1 MSASASTNPTS
12 PSVTSISCD
21 RCAPTRG
28 TAVVAGATG
37 YLGRHVVKAFHARG
51 FRVRAVV
58 RDPKRLGSALPF
70 CHEVVVGQVTE
81 LKTLPGIFDDTD
93 IAFSSIGVR
102 HFRRRPTFREVDYR
116 ANAALATAAE
126 GAGVRRYFFV
136 SVHQGSELR
145 RCSELVEARE
155 RVVDV
160 LRQSPMETV
169 VLRPTGCFND
179 LSEVFCMASA
189 GRVWLIGDGTTSLN
203 PVHGADVAAAA
214 ADAVD
219 RGPRFR
225 ELSIG
230 GPEIFTQREIADLA
244 FRVIGRRPRYGRVSG
259 RTLAGAARLLRPF
272 NRNAASIMLMFA
284 ALAGR
289 DAVAPCLGMHRLA
302 DHFAELALL
311 RKAS

>member
-1 MSASASTNPTS
+1 MSTAGSTNSTS
-12 PSVTSISCD
+12 PHATSVSSD

-37 YLGRHVVKAFHARG
+37 YIGRHVVKALHARG

-58 RDPKRLGSALPF
+58 RDPKRLGTALPF

-81 LKTLPGIFDDTD
+81 PETLPGIFDDTD

-102 HFRRRPTFREVDYR
+102 HFRRRPTLQEVDFR
-116 ANAALATAAE
+116 ANAVLATAAE
-126 GAGVRRYFFV
+126 AAGVRRYFFV

-155 RVVDV
+155 RIVDL
-160 LRQSPMETV
+160 LRQSPIETV
-169 VLRPTGCFND
+169 ILRPTGCFND
-179 LSEVFCMASA
+179 ISEVFCMASA

-214 ADAVD
+214 ANAVD
-219 RGPRFR
+219 GGPCFR
-225 ELSIG
+225 ELAIG

-244 FRVIGRRPRYGRVSG
+244 FRAIGHRPHYGRISG
-259 RTLAGAARLLRPF
+259 RALGGAARLLRPF
-272 NRNAASIMLMFA
+272 NRNAASIMLMFS
-284 ALAGR
+284 ALARR
-289 DAVAPCLGMHRLA
+289 DAVAPCLGTHRLA
-302 DHFAELALL
+302 DHFAELASL
-311 RKAS
+311 RKAG